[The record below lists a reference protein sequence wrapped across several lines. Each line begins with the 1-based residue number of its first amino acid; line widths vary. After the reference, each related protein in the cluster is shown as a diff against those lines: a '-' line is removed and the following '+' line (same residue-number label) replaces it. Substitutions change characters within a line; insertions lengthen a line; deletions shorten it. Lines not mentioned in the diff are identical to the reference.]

1 MKKRR
6 SFTVERKLEI
16 TAYTEKHGYR
26 EAERE
31 FNINEKNIRDW
42 RKSKNLLNVIPEKK
56 AKRGGFAHWPDL
68 EKAVKKY
75 AIEKREKW
83 FKVSTIDIRLTA
95 KKWQNM
101 ILI

>member
-1 MKKRR
+1 MKKTRR

-16 TAYTEKHGYR
+16 IAYAEKHGNR

-42 RKSKNLLNVIPEKK
+42 RKSKNLLNVMPKKKK

-75 AIEKREKW
+75 VIEKREKG
-83 FKVSTIDIRLTA
+83 F
-95 KKWQNM
+95 
-101 ILI
+101 